1 MPQAM
6 GLITTNQIINLG
18 KLTADRPVAA
28 VPFAAR
34 YRLLD
39 FALSNLVNSDVRTV
53 GVITPYHYRSIMDHL
68 GAGREWFLD
77 RKVGGLFILP
87 GSNYGMKSMN
97 AKFLL
102 KDLLK
107 NVAYLKHGRERDV
120 IVSSAN
126 QVFTLNYRG
135 ALEAHEENESD
146 LTMFYREEERALRGR
161 RDNSFFIR
169 LGEGDRVQALVPA
182 AALTAREARRLFLDT
197 FIIRRQLL
205 LDILEWYKTMEYSDL
220 QDIIAE
226 NANSWQMRAVPFR
239 GYLKR
244 VETIEDYFSG
254 SMDFLRADVRREL
267 FGKENRIHTKVKDN
281 MPAYYGV
288 HSSVTNSLVAS
299 GCRIEGT
306 VENSIL
312 FRKVNV
318 AKGAIVRGSVIMQGC
333 VIDRDC
339 LVEHVVCDKFARV
352 ERGALLKGRL
362 SAPSIV
368 GKECVV

>member
-6 GLITTNQIINLG
+6 GLITTNQTINLG

-39 FALSNLVNSDVRTV
+39 FALSNLVNSGVRTV
-53 GVITPYHYRSIMDHL
+53 GLITPYHFRSIMDHL
-68 GAGREWFLD
+68 GAGREWLLD

-107 NVAYLKHGRERDV
+107 NIRYIKHGQKNDV
-120 IVSSAN
+120 IISSAN
-126 QVFTLNYRG
+126 QVFNLNYRE
-135 ALEAHEENESD
+135 ALEFHAENGVD
-146 LTMFYREEERALRGR
+146 LTMFYRDEERLPRGR
-161 RDNSFFIR
+161 RDNSFFLR
-169 LGEGDRVQALVPA
+169 LGENDQVLALAPVS
-182 AALTAREARRLFLDT
+182 ALTPREPRRLFLDT
-197 FIIRRQLL
+197 FIIRRALL
-205 LDILEWYKTMEYSDL
+205 LDVLEWYKTMEYSDL

-226 NANSWQMRAVPFR
+226 NVNSWSVRGVPFR

-244 VETIEDYFSG
+244 IDSIDDYFSG
-254 SMDFLRADVRREL
+254 SMDFLRPDVQKEL
-267 FGKENRIHTKVKDN
+267 FGSENRIHTKIKDN
-281 MPAYYGV
+281 APAYYGA
-288 HSSVTNSLVAS
+288 HSEVTNALVS
-299 GCRIEGT
+299 NGCRIEGT

-312 FRKVNV
+312 FRKVSV
-318 AKGAIVRGSVIMQGC
+318 AKGAIVRGSIIMQGC
-333 VIDRDC
+333 VIDRDS
-339 LVEHVVCDKFARV
+339 LVEHVVCDKFARI